1 MVLESLL
8 TSRQIEKKPIEMLI
22 YSIIVT
28 SVAIWTAYIIF
39 PTSASVVFLF
49 LTTIALI
56 PVIYGAIKDDET
68 KEENMNDRNISLG
81 FFERHGTILKIYAY
95 FFLGVIITT
104 SFWYTVL
111 DITQAQTMF
120 ALEIETTKALGAF
133 NSDYGFASILA
144 NNLKVLIL
152 SFFVSFVFGTGAIFI
167 LSWNAA
173 VVGIFIG
180 NIGKEMITSYNSKLI
195 ALTIALFQGLSS
207 IALHGIPEIAAY
219 CIAGIAGTILSI
231 GLTKSHKTDIIIKD
245 SLKLFMIATLIIIG
259 AAFLEVFI
267 TPIL

>member
-1 MVLESLL
+1 MVLESIL
-8 TSRQIEKKPIEMLI
+8 TSRQIEKNPIEMLI
-22 YSIIVT
+22 YSMIVT

-68 KEENMNDRNISLG
+68 KEENADRNISLG
-81 FFERHGTILKIYAY
+81 FFERHGTILEIYAY
-95 FFLGVIITT
+95 FFLGVIIAT
-104 SFWYTVL
+104 SFWYL
-111 DITQAQTMF
+111 FADATQSQIMF

-133 NSDYGFASILA
+133 NSTYSFSSILA
-144 NNLKVLIL
+144 NNLKVMIL

-180 NIGKEMITSYNSKLI
+180 NIGKDLILANNPKII
-195 ALTIALFQGLSS
+195 ALILALFHGLSS

-219 CIAGIAGTILSI
+219 CIAGIAGSILSI
-231 GLTKSHKTDIIIKD
+231 GIMKGHKTDIIIKD
-245 SLKLFMIATLIIIG
+245 SLKLFMVATLIVLG

-267 TPIL
+267 TPVL